1 MKNTSNNIER
11 VIYENRHILEHFETY
26 KENYHQRIKSIVY
39 FDFMLNKATKKTK
52 EAFRK
57 ELEKAIFKE
66 LPTKEQQETYKRF
79 WKNGQEA
86 LFTRETMAAYRT
98 EAKLGSQSNISI
110 VERIFRRV
118 MDNNPLKIVLEE
130 STEYKK
136 LNYGYIIRNNRKYY
150 YVIPL
155 YEPRFV
161 ELTGKV
167 PEGFDSTPAK
177 DLKLNKFLA
186 KNILIVKIEDTDEEL
201 VREELLN
208 RYSKKEV
215 WEKFKFYEIRHFG
228 EQRTREL
235 SHNINEAIAHYDE
248 DYDKYLKA
256 FNKYREVLD
265 KLELKSDFRQSN
277 TPSYQNYMKVL
288 EVKEE
293 LRQVEAMSVKP
304 MQEIM
309 EEICQ

>member
-1 MKNTSNNIER
+1 MKNTSDNIER
-11 VIYENRHILEHFETY
+11 VIQENRHILEHFETY
-26 KENYHQRIKSIVY
+26 KENYNQRIKSTVY
-39 FDFMLNKATKKTK
+39 FDFMLNKATKKTQEK
-52 EAFRK
+52 FRK

-150 YVIPL
+150 YIILL

-161 ELTGKV
+161 ELTGKI
-167 PEGFDSTPAK
+167 PEGFNPTPVK
-177 DLKLNKFLA
+177 DLTLGKLLV
-186 KNILIVKIEDTDEEL
+186 KNILIVKIEDTGEEL

-208 RYSKKEV
+208 RYSKEEI
-215 WEKFKFYEIRHFG
+215 WNKFKFYETRHMG
-228 EQRTREL
+228 EPRTQEL
-235 SHNINEAIAHYDE
+235 KYNLNSAIANYEIDWQ
-248 DYDKYLKA
+248 KYLEA
-256 FNKYREVLD
+256 FNKYRELLD

-277 TPSYQNYMKVL
+277 TPSYQKYVKVL

-293 LRQVEAMSVKP
+293 LRQAEARSVKP

-309 EEICQ
+309 EEVCR

>member
-1 MKNTSNNIER
+1 MKNTSENIKR

-26 KENYHQRIKSIVY
+26 KENYNQRIKSTVY
-39 FDFMLNKATKKTK
+39 FDFMLNKATKKTQEK
-52 EAFRK
+52 FRK

-79 WKNGQEA
+79 WQNGQED
-86 LFTRETMAAYRT
+86 LFNRETMAAYRT
-98 EAKLGSQSNISI
+98 EAKLGSQRNISI
-110 VERIFRRV
+110 VERIFRRL
-118 MDNNPLKIVLEE
+118 MNNNPLRIVLEE

-161 ELTGKV
+161 ELTGEI
-167 PEGFDSTPAK
+167 PEGFDTTPVK

-208 RYSKKEV
+208 RYSKEEI
-215 WEKFKFYEIRHFG
+215 WEKFKFHEIRHMG
-228 EQRTREL
+228 EPRTREL
-235 SHNINEAIAHYDE
+235 KHKLNSAISYYERDWQ
-248 DYDKYLKA
+248 KYLEV

-277 TPSYQNYMKVL
+277 TPSYQKYIKVL
-288 EVKEE
+288 EVEEE
-293 LRQVEAMSVKP
+293 LRQAEVRSVKP

-309 EEICQ
+309 EEVCR

>member
-1 MKNTSNNIER
+1 MKNTSDNIER
-11 VIYENRHILEHFETY
+11 VIKENQQLINHLENY
-26 KENYHQRIKSIVY
+26 KENYNQRIKSIVY
-39 FDFMLNKATKKTK
+39 FDFMLNKATKKTQ

-66 LPTKEQQETYKRF
+66 LSTKEQQETYKRF

-161 ELTGKV
+161 ELTGEI
-167 PEGFDSTPAK
+167 PEGFDTIPVK
-177 DLKLNKFLA
+177 DLKLSKLLA
-186 KNILIVKIEDTDEEL
+186 KNILIVKIEDTDEEP

-208 RYSKKEV
+208 KYSNEEI
-215 WEKFKFYEIRHFG
+215 WNKFKFYENRHFG
-228 EQRTREL
+228 EPKTREL
-235 SHNINEAIAHYDE
+235 KYKLNSAIANYERDWQ
-248 DYDKYLKA
+248 KYLEV
-256 FNKYREVLD
+256 FNKYREVL
-265 KLELKSDFRQSN
+265 KNLELKSDFRQSN
-277 TPSYQNYMKVL
+277 TPSHKKYIEVL
-288 EVKEE
+288 EAKEE
-293 LRQVEAMSVKP
+293 LRQAEARSVKP

>member
-1 MKNTSNNIER
+1 MKNTSDNIER
-11 VIYENRHILEHFETY
+11 VIKENRHLLEHFETY
-26 KENYHQRIKSIVY
+26 KESYNQRIQSTVY
-39 FDFMLNKATKKTK
+39 FDFMLNKATKKTQ

-66 LPTKEQQETYKRF
+66 LPTREQQETYKRF

-98 EAKLGSQSNISI
+98 EAKLGNQSNISI

-118 MDNNPLKIVLEE
+118 MDNNPIKIVLEE

-136 LNYGYIIRNNRKYY
+136 LNYGYIIKNNRKYFY
-150 YVIPL
+150 IIPL

-161 ELTGKV
+161 ELTGEI
-167 PEGFDSTPAK
+167 PEGYDTEPVK
-177 DLKLNKFLA
+177 DLKLSKLLA

-235 SHNINEAIAHYDE
+235 SHNINEAIAHYDG
-248 DYDKYLKA
+248 DYEKYLKVFA
-256 FNKYREVLD
+256 KYREVLD

-277 TPSYQNYMKVL
+277 TPSYQKYVKVL

-293 LRQVEAMSVKP
+293 LRQAEARSIKP
-304 MQEIM
+304 MQELM
-309 EEICQ
+309 GEVCR